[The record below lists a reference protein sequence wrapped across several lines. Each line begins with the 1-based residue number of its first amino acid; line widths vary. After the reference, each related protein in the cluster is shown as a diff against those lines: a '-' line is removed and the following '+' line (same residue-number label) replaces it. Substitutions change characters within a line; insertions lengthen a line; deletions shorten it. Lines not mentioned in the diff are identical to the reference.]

1 MTISPEI
8 VNKFGNFSDAFQNLE
23 NKRFRHSASNNER
36 NQELIISDQDSML
49 SKIATNIKKT

>member
-36 NQELIISDQDSML
+36 N
-49 SKIATNIKKT
+49 